1 MSTRRFT
8 KAEVPPG
15 GLARSILLHQL
26 FGIINNKT
34 SKIGM
39 ACSVQRH
46 QGLQNQTKVTSRTG
60 KGCSIQSH
68 QLVDINVKSTIRNGE
83 VQASPPRPVEDRH
96 QITVIL
102 F

>member
-46 QGLQNQTKVTSRTG
+46 QGLQNQTKVTQQDR
-60 KGCSIQSH
+60 KG
-68 QLVDINVKSTIRNGE
+68 VFN
-83 VQASPPRPVEDRH
+83 PVAPAGGHKRQEH
-96 QITVIL
+96 Y
-102 F
+102 